1 MHSKSQEN
9 LLKADIRISIGKM
22 LKTKRFFSK
31 ISVKNT
37 QKAYLISRGGYVRA
51 LSELLNRILK
61 ENHKRLTLAV
71 WRGAGQGR
79 AIFSVSIEKERR
91 RCLRHRAMFTMFSL
105 QCTATTQTQHTLFA
119 QHCQNTQHC
128 QHCHKTPSMHNSTGW
143 FFSGNTLTHFKRA
156 KSYYSSPWGNFLT
169 LFLCSTN
176 LQMYIF
182 TVIDYL

>member
-1 MHSKSQEN
+1 MHWSVTDVNAFEITRKTSKSRHKNIYWKNAQNKEVFPRS
-9 LLKADIRISIGKM
+9 LSRIHK
-22 LKTKRFFSK
+22 K
-31 ISVKNT
+31 
-37 QKAYLISRGGYVRA
+37 LIWFPRDGYVRA

-119 QHCQNTQHC
+119 QHCHTAKTHNTANTATKHPLCTTQ
-128 QHCHKTPSMHNSTGW
+128 QVG
-143 FFSGNTLTHFKRA
+143 FSVETH
-156 KSYYSSPWGNFLT
+156 
-169 LFLCSTN
+169 
-176 LQMYIF
+176 
-182 TVIDYL
+182 

>member
-1 MHSKSQEN
+1 M
-9 LLKADIRISIGKM
+9 
-22 LKTKRFFSK
+22 
-31 ISVKNT
+31 
-37 QKAYLISRGGYVRA
+37 RA

-119 QHCQNTQHC
+119 QHCHTAKTHNTANTATKHPLCTTQ
-128 QHCHKTPSMHNSTGW
+128 QVG
-143 FFSGNTLTHFKRA
+143 FSVETHFKRA
-156 KSYYSSPWGNFLT
+156 KSWYSSPWGNFLT